1 MRPEAEQRWLD
12 TIADDYYIF
21 LDESG
26 NYSFDPKGTKY
37 LIYTAVSGGNVIGG
51 VAELLALKHFV
62 IACGI
67 ELEYF
72 HAAEDRQPV
81 RNLVFKTIG
90 QLPLR
95 IDTIVIEKAKAGP
108 SIRPIERLYPKV
120 FSTLIGYLLVG
131 LQRSSRWPKRI
142 HVFCDV
148 PDNRK
153 SLRAVAKAVKQ
164 ALSPIARSAGAGF
177 DYCVL
182 VHASKSHPYLQFA
195 DYCCWAMYRKY
206 QGADY
211 RSYRLISHLVANEFD
226 MFNRGYKYWY

>member
-1 MRPEAEQRWLD
+1 MNLEARQRWQS

-37 LIYTAVSGGNVIGG
+37 LIYTAVSGGNVIEG

-72 HAAEDRQPV
+72 HATVDKQAV
-81 RNLVFKTIG
+81 RNLVFEIIA
-90 QLPLR
+90 QLPIR
-95 IDTIVIEKAKAGP
+95 IDTIVVEKAKAGP

-120 FSTLIGYLLVG
+120 FGTLVGYLLNG
-131 LQRSSRWPKRI
+131 LSRAGVSPKRI

-148 PDNRK
+148 PDTK
-153 SLRAVAKAVKQ
+153 KALHAVEKAVKQ
-164 ALSPIARSAGAGF
+164 ALQPIANSGGGF
-177 DYCVL
+177 KYYVL

-211 RSYRLISHLVANEFD
+211 RSYKLIWDLVANEFD
-226 MFNRGYKYWY
+226 IFNRGYKYWY